1 MLRTSPYITC
11 GNFTRIHS
19 ADLRLLFEQYDSLFF
34 AGRCRSALDGSPL
47 NFRISRRMT
56 SAGGQ
61 TVRFMPRSGIG
72 RSRYEIAVSSP
83 LLYQAFAD
91 GAHRPI
97 SVAGK
102 LCSDRL
108 EALQRIFEHE
118 LVHLIETLGWD
129 TSSCCGRRF
138 QSIAY
143 RFFGHT
149 QHTHRLITPQERA
162 KVQFQLGPGTNV
174 RFRLDGQEY
183 TGIVNRVTKRATVL
197 VPDARGTKYSDG
209 QRYAKFYVPLP
220 LLEVLSNGKRQ

>member
-1 MLRTSPYITC
+1 
-11 GNFTRIHS
+11 
-19 ADLRLLFEQYDSLFF
+19 
-34 AGRCRSALDGSPL
+34 
-47 NFRISRRMT
+47 MT
-56 SAGGQ
+56 SAERRP
-61 TVRFMPRSGIG
+61 VRFMPRSGIG

-91 GAHRPI
+91 GAHRPN
-97 SVAGK
+97 SVARK
-102 LCSDRL
+102 VCRDRL

-118 LVHLIETLGWD
+118 LIHLVETLGSH
-129 TSSCCGRRF
+129 TSSCSGQRF

-162 KVQFQLGPGTNV
+162 KVQFQLGPGTSV

-197 VPDARGTKYSDG
+197 VPDARDRVLGRSTLRQVLRSASFAGSPQQRQTAVKGYYSGMEVPRGRVALLGIGRGRQSARPSTIPSSAPDG
-209 QRYAKFYVPLP
+209 QT
-220 LLEVLSNGKRQ
+220 Q